1 MAAPIS
7 ASLNSSDTTTQTTGP
22 AATASAPVFSVVHQ
36 VGEGNTSNPT
46 SSASATAATGVPA
59 SVVTAN
65 GVPAW
70 AVYVAIGLGIAA
82 LFGLLLPRRDAR

>member
-1 MAAPIS
+1 MLPLS
-7 ASLNSSDTTTQTTGP
+7 ASLASSDTTTQTTGP

-59 SVVTAN
+59 AAVNAN

-70 AVYVAIGLGIAA
+70 AVYVALGLGVAA
-82 LFGLLLPRRDAR
+82 LLGLLLQRGHK